1 MKTYDPKTIILS
13 GGGSGGPVT
22 PLLAIAKELAV
33 DNFNLVFVGTKTG
46 PEKSM
51 VASFNLPGNKKL
63 KFIPLPAG
71 KLRRY
76 FSFHN
81 FSDLLKIL
89 LAFILSFSLL
99 RRERPSLIISA
110 GGFVSVPLV
119 WAARLKNIPIIIHQQ
134 DVRPGLANKLM
145 APAARLITVSFEKS
159 LRDYGSKAVWIGN
172 PIATL
177 ENKAEAIKNIK
188 EKYRLLDTKPLIL
201 VTGGATG
208 AAALNDLIAEA
219 KTEIIEFAQIIHI
232 TGKGKLPLT
241 PVNPNQVSDY
251 QVFELL
257 SPADVFQLM
266 AAANLVISRC
276 GLATLTEL
284 CELAKPAILIPI
296 PKSQQE
302 DNAIIFKRLNAALVL
317 SQTELRADDFV
328 AEIKNI
334 LSNSELQA
342 KLSSNIS
349 KVMKRHASET
359 MVALIKEILAAN

>member
-1 MKTYDPKTIILS
+1 MKISNPKTIILS

-22 PLLAIAKELAV
+22 PLLAIAKELVA

-51 VASFNLPGNKKL
+51 VESFSLPGDKKI
-63 KFIPLPAG
+63 KFLSLPAG

-76 FSFHN
+76 FSWYN

-89 LAFILSFSLL
+89 AAFIFSFPLL
-99 RRERPSLIISA
+99 CRERPSLIISA

-159 LRDYGSKAVWIGN
+159 LRDYGPKAVWIGN
-172 PIATL
+172 PIVTL
-177 ENKAEAIKNIK
+177 ENEIDAIKNIR
-188 EKYRLLDTKPLIL
+188 EKYRLVDAKPLIL

-208 AAALNDLIAEA
+208 AAALNDLIIGA
-219 KTEIIEFAQIIHI
+219 KSKILEFAQIIHI
-232 TGKGKLPLT
+232 SGKGKLP
-241 PVNPNQVSDY
+241 PRSVDSEQANDY

-257 SPADVFQLM
+257 SPADVLQLM
-266 AAANLVISRC
+266 AAADLVISRC

-284 CELAKPAILIPI
+284 CELGKAAILIPI

-302 DNAIIFKRLNAALVL
+302 DNAIIFKRLNAARVL
-317 SQTELRADDFV
+317 SQLELSADDLV
-328 AEIKNI
+328 VEIKNI
-334 LSNSELQA
+334 LGNSELRA

-349 KVMKRHASET
+349 KVMKRQASET
-359 MVALIKEILAAN
+359 MIALIKEILAAN

>member
-1 MKTYDPKTIILS
+1 MKIDNSKTIILS

-22 PLLAIAKELAV
+22 PLLAVAKELAA

-63 KFIPLPAG
+63 KFISLPAG

-76 FSFHN
+76 FSLHN
-81 FSDLLKIL
+81 FSDLLRIFA
-89 LAFILSFSLL
+89 AFILSFPLL

-159 LRDYGSKAVWIGN
+159 LRDYGPKAVWIGN
-172 PIATL
+172 PIVAL
-177 ENKAEAIKNIK
+177 ENQADAIKIIK
-188 EKYRLLDTKPLIL
+188 EKYQLSDSKPLIL

-208 AAALNDLIAEA
+208 AVALNDLIVGA
-219 KTEIIEFAQIIHI
+219 KSKILEFAQIIHI
-232 TGKGKLPLT
+232 SGKGKLPPL
-241 PVNPNQVSDY
+241 PISSEPASDY

-257 SPADVFQLM
+257 SPADVLQLM
-266 AAANLVISRC
+266 AAADLVISRC

-284 CELAKPAILIPI
+284 CELGKVAILIPI

-302 DNAIIFKRLNAALVL
+302 DNAVIFKRLNAARVL
-317 SQTELRADDFV
+317 SQSELSADDLV

-334 LSNSELQA
+334 LSSSELRA

-349 KVMKRHASET
+349 KVMKRQASET
-359 MVALIKEILAAN
+359 MAALIKEILAAN